1 MTSPRRYYTRSVG
14 RARLAREVYKT
25 AVDETDIEHRIA
37 KWNAHANGRRW
48 AAFDTA
54 VLALCFV
61 TTAEARYW
69 LAERAAIGMA
79 TISDM
84 AALPIK

>member
-1 MTSPRRYYTRSVG
+1 MADIDWQAKSLPEICMSV
-14 RARLAREVYKT
+14 
-25 AVDETDIEHRIA
+25 HMHHIA